1 MKRKITVF
9 FTMLTVA
16 VTLVF
21 AAFSFTACNEKKDV
35 EPVVIYMET
44 TPVSRGQSLLDV
56 MTTLEEDGE
65 LSFTEEN
72 GMIVK
77 LNGTKNEGSSYWMLY
92 TSDAEYANT
101 AWGTYEYEGQTY
113 GSATLGATE
122 LPFKVKETYIWVY
135 QSF

>member
-9 FTMLTVA
+9 FTMLIAA

-56 MTTLEEDGE
+56 MTMLEADGE

-135 QSF
+135 QTF

>member
-9 FTMLTVA
+9 FTMLIAA

-21 AAFSFTACNEKKDV
+21 AVFSFTACNEKKDV

-44 TPVSRGQSLLDV
+44 TPVSKGQSLLDV
-56 MTTLEEDGE
+56 MTTLEADGE

-101 AWGTYEYEGQTY
+101 AWGTYEYEGETY

-135 QSF
+135 QTF

>member
-9 FTMLTVA
+9 FTMLVTA

-77 LNGTKNEGSSYWMLY
+77 LNGTKNAGSSYWMLY

-135 QSF
+135 QTF

>member
-9 FTMLTVA
+9 FTMLIAA

-44 TPVSRGQSLLDV
+44 TPISRGQSLLDV
-56 MTTLEEDGE
+56 MTTLEADGE

-122 LPFKVKETYIWVY
+122 LPFNVKETYIWVY
-135 QSF
+135 QTF

>member
-9 FTMLTVA
+9 FTMLIAA

-21 AAFSFTACNEKKDV
+21 AVFSFTACNEKKDV

-44 TPVSRGQSLLDV
+44 TPISRGQSLLDV
-56 MTTLEEDGE
+56 MTTLEADGE